1 MLSCWGVR
9 RVYLVSKHPPLFA
22 DLVYLPG
29 KRHKELPMWQRENAL
44 DFRAND
50 IIPILKGERVT
61 FKINFSVL
69 NGG

>member
-1 MLSCWGVR
+1 
-9 RVYLVSKHPPLFA
+9 
-22 DLVYLPG
+22 
-29 KRHKELPMWQRENAL
+29 MWQRENAL